1 MRQRAP
7 RLAALLIALALVACG
22 GESEPAPAADVA
34 SAPPDDAS
42 ITLSSENPDGLQ
54 ATIDVEQQAVRG
66 RFRRLRFEARSTG
79 EGQATASFERI
90 SGMTLVATIGGPKTG
105 TLKWR
110 GTTLD
115 GFGPATA
122 EEIEAMA
129 HYADRLKADEL
140 ALIPLDLACRPG
152 AEELDPAVGAAL
164 VLPWQMLLKYQPEGE
179 IPTPPQAAAESQC
192 QHLRSPLDAV
202 DPQRTPSPSVVAL
215 SGEQPVPM
223 SVGYLPFDLE
233 GFPQPPPAR
242 EDGDGA

>member
-1 MRQRAP
+1 MRRRAP
-7 RLAALLIALALVACG
+7 SLAALLMALALVACG
-22 GESEPAPAADVA
+22 DRSEPGAATDVA

-66 RFRRLRFEARSTG
+66 RFRRLRFEASLTG
-79 EGQATASFERI
+79 TGQAIASFERI
-90 SGMTLVATIGGPKTG
+90 SGMTLIATIGGPKTG
-105 TLKWR
+105 TLEWR

-122 EEIEAMA
+122 EEQEVMA

-152 AEELDPAVGAAL
+152 ADELDPAVGAAL
-164 VLPWQMLLKYQPEGE
+164 VLPWQILLKYQPQGE
-179 IPTPPQAAAESQC
+179 IPTPAQAAAASQC
-192 QHLRSPLDAV
+192 QHLLSPTDAV

-215 SGEQPVPM
+215 LSERPVPM
-223 SVGYLPFDLE
+223 AIGYLPLDRE
-233 GFPQPPPAR
+233 GVSQATAGVDDAN
-242 EDGDGA
+242 E